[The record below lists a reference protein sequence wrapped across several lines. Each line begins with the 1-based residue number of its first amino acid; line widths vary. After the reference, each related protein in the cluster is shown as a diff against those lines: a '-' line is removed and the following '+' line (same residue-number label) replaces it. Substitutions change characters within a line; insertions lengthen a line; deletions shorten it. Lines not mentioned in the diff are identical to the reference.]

1 MTDTFDAI
9 IDKMHELFPDMR
21 EEIEQTRAKAAA
33 RKAEREELAK
43 RCHPNGEWPPHHD
56 CPACQKLIVSKYFM
70 YNLKENISWEEA
82 NGVLHS
88 FAAILDEQSR
98 EKFYGA
104 LEYARTHYDEP
115 KKIVETVIAN
125 LFVVLMEEVK
135 KCADKNQSS

>member
-21 EEIEQTRAKAAA
+21 EEIEATRAKA
-33 RKAEREELAK
+33 KEREALLV

-56 CPACQKLIVSKYFM
+56 CPACQKLIVSKYLM
-70 YNLKENISWEEA
+70 YNLKENVSWEEA

-88 FAAILDEQSR
+88 FAAILDDESR
-98 EKFYGA
+98 NKFYEA
-104 LEYARTHYDEP
+104 LQYARTTYDDP

-135 KCADKNQSS
+135 KCAEKNQSS